1 MLDTKRLKKK
11 QRAKHLAKK
20 KKESVLPREVY
31 VLSSV
36 AFFVALGYG
45 MVIPAI
51 PLFAKSFQVNNAQI
65 GAIIS
70 AFALARF
77 AMGLPAGKLI
87 DIFGERRIQT
97 TGLVLVAFSSFAS
110 GLATTYWQLLI
121 FRALGGIGSV
131 MFSVSASSLLMR
143 SVDDSIRGRAQS
155 TYNGGFLIGAVAGPA
170 FGGLLSVI
178 SLRVPFFVY
187 AFTLVIGAF
196 VTSFFLSEK
205 RLGKSIKNI
214 QDPEDRILIKDALKS
229 YPFLAAMS
237 ISFLANWVLFGM
249 RNTILPLFAEEK
261 LSASNS
267 TIGLGFTVAAIVQ
280 GIALVYVGKIADF
293 RGRKFALMLG
303 SFAILSGIATV
314 IFSSNW
320 WYYFLAMALFGIGGA
335 FESTSASS
343 IVGDLFGGK
352 GGRIIALFQ
361 MAGDFGLIISP
372 VLLGWLVDAHSYRT
386 AFIATAAVFSLTL
399 LLSAKM
405 PETRKLNQEATRK
418 LNEEI

>member
-1 MLDTKRLKKK
+1 MR
-11 QRAKHLAKK
+11 RAKRLAKK
-20 KKESVLPREVY
+20 NKENLLPREVY

-45 MVIPAI
+45 MIIPAI
-51 PLFAKSFQVNNAQI
+51 PLFAKTFQVNNAQI
-65 GAIIS
+65 GAILS

-87 DIFGERRIQT
+87 DIFGERRVQT
-97 TGLVLVAFSSFAS
+97 TGLVLVAVSSFAS
-110 GLATTYWQLLI
+110 GLATTYWQLLV

-131 MFSVSASSLLMR
+131 MFSVSASTLLMR
-143 SVDDSIRGRAQS
+143 SVDDNIRGRAQS
-155 TYNGGFLIGAVAGPA
+155 TYNGGFLIGAIAGPA
-170 FGGLLSVI
+170 FGGILSVI

-187 AFTLVIGAF
+187 AFTLTCAAF

-214 QDPEDRILIKDALKS
+214 QDPEDRILLRDALKS
-229 YPFLAAMS
+229 YPFLAAML

-249 RNTILPLFAEEK
+249 RNTILPLFADEE
-261 LSASNS
+261 LGASNS

-280 GIALVYVGKIADF
+280 GVALIYVGKISDF

-303 SFAILSGIATV
+303 SFAMLTGIATIIV
-314 IFSSNW
+314 STHW
-320 WYYFLAMALFGIGGA
+320 WYYILAMVLFGIGGA
-335 FESTSASS
+335 FEGVGASAL
-343 IVGDLFGGK
+343 IGDLFGGK
-352 GGRIIALFQ
+352 GGRVIALFQ
-361 MAGDFGLIISP
+361 MAGDLGNIISP
-372 VLLGWLVDAHSYRT
+372 VLLGWLVDAHSYRP

-405 PETRKLNQEATRK
+405 PETRKLNG
-418 LNEEI
+418 

>member
-1 MLDTKRLKKK
+1 MLDIRRLRKKR
-11 QRAKHLAKK
+11 RARHLAKK
-20 KKESVLPREVY
+20 NKESILPREVY

-97 TGLVLVAFSSFAS
+97 TGLLLVAVSSFAS
-110 GLATTYWQLLI
+110 GLATSYWQLLI

-170 FGGLLSVI
+170 FGGILSVI

-187 AFTLVIGAF
+187 AFTLVAGAF
-196 VTSFFLSEK
+196 ITSFFLSEK
-205 RLGKSIKNI
+205 RLGRSIKNI
-214 QDPEDRILIKDALKS
+214 QDPEDRILLKDALKS
-229 YPFLAAMS
+229 YPFLAAMA

-261 LSASNS
+261 LGASNS

-280 GIALVYVGKIADF
+280 GIALVYVGKISDF

-303 SFAILSGIATV
+303 SFVMLTGMATIIV
-314 IFSSNW
+314 SQHW
-320 WYYFLAMALFGIGGA
+320 WYYILAMALFGIGGA
-335 FESTSASS
+335 FEGVGASAL
-343 IVGDLFGGK
+343 IGDLFGGK
-352 GGRIIALFQ
+352 GGRVIALFQ
-361 MAGDFGLIISP
+361 MAGDLGNIISP
-372 VLLGWLVDAHSYRT
+372 VLLGWLVDAHSYRP

-405 PETRKLNQEATRK
+405 PETRKLN
-418 LNEEI
+418 N